1 MAIFELF
8 SKRQKKLRGEVPDV
22 YQYTKIPDNFRV
34 QVIHIIR
41 DTIGED
47 VGYSVSRQLYRS
59 IHQTLCKEYGV
70 FTLKERSNSDFE
82 AIYEFFLTE
91 ENYEKCLDIIE
102 LSFKLIDGDVRN
114 NEWNFRTS
122 KQTPADAIEELNIRF
137 KESGLGYQFESGEL
151 IRVDSQFIHSDVV
164 KPTLQLLGKQR
175 NYIGSNDEFL
185 SAHEHYRHQRYKECL
200 NDCLKSFESLMK
212 AIHRKHNWQFSDT
225 DTAKKLINSC
235 LSNNLV
241 PEYLQNQFS
250 SIRILLESGIP
261 TIRNKEGGHGQGAE
275 ITTVPEYL
283 ASYTLHLT
291 ATNLLFLAKCEE
303 NYTRK

>member
-1 MAIFELF
+1 MF
-8 SKRQKKLRGEVPDV
+8 SKRQKKLRGEVADV
-22 YQYTKIPDNFRV
+22 YQYTNIPNAFRV
-34 QVIHIIR
+34 QVVHIVR

-47 VGYSVSRQLYRS
+47 SDYETEASNIYRLV
-59 IHQTLCKEYGV
+59 HQTLCKEYGV
-70 FTLKERSNSDFE
+70 FSLKQYADSNFG
-82 AIYEFFLTE
+82 AIFDYFLAE
-91 ENYEKCLDIIE
+91 KDHEKCLDIIE
-102 LSFKLIDGDVRN
+102 ICFKLIDGYIRS
-114 NEWNFRTS
+114 NEWKFRGS
-122 KQTPADAIEELNIRF
+122 VKQNPDDAIEELNIRF
-137 KESGLGYQFESGEL
+137 KEAGLGYQFESGEL
-151 IRVDSQFIHSDVV
+151 VKVDSQFIHSDVV
-164 KPTLQLLGKQR
+164 KPTLQILGKNR
-175 NYIGSNDEFL
+175 SYNGVNDEFL

-212 AIHRKHNWQFSDT
+212 AIHKKHSWHFNDT

-235 LSNNLV
+235 LANNLV

-275 ITTVPEYL
+275 ITKVPEYL

-303 NYTRK
+303 NYTKK